1 MGDLLAFNRRR
12 LRRDHMVKAAEILVG
27 DIALKAA
34 VLDMSAAGARVF
46 LRSPD
51 EVVPELVTLRLP
63 DHAPR
68 LARHCW
74 QRDGQVGFAFLS
86 DTTA

>member
-12 LRRDHMVKAAEILVG
+12 FRRDHMIKAAEILVG
-27 DIALKAA
+27 GTALKAA

-51 EVVPELVTLRLP
+51 EVPELVTLRLP
-63 DHAPR
+63 DHALR
-68 LARHCW
+68 LARRCW
-74 QRDGQVGFAFLS
+74 QRDGQVGFAFLP

>member
-12 LRRDHMVKAAEILVG
+12 LRRDHMIKGAEILVG
-27 DIALKAA
+27 GTALKAA

-51 EVVPELVTLRLP
+51 EVPELVTLRLP
-63 DHAPR
+63 DHALR
-68 LARHCW
+68 RARRCW
-74 QRDGQVGFAFLS
+74 QRDGQVGFAFLPDS
-86 DTTA
+86 TA